1 MILLPRIDALER
13 EPAYLELRFLV
24 PAGTPY
30 FEGHFRDIGLLPGV
44 VQVGWAIE
52 LARVHIPYSGRFR
65 ALSAVKFMRV
75 IKPDSAVTLRLAV
88 DPQRRELSFDYRLAG
103 EPCSSGRVLFH

>member
-13 EPAYLELRFLV
+13 LPTSLDLQFVV
-24 PAGTPY
+24 PASTPY

-65 ALSAVKFMRV
+65 GLSAVKFMRV

-88 DPQRRELSFDYRLAG
+88 DVQRRELSFDYRLAG
-103 EPCSSGRVLFH
+103 EPCSSGCVLFH

>member
-1 MILLPRIDALER
+1 VILLPRIDALER
-13 EPAYLELRFLV
+13 AQDHLELRFV
-24 PAGTPY
+24 VTADNPY
-30 FEGHFRDIGLLPGV
+30 FVGHFRDCGLLPGV

-75 IKPDSAVTLRLAV
+75 IQPDSAVTLRLAA
-88 DPQRRELSFDYRLAG
+88 DAERRELSFGYRLG
-103 EPCSSGRVLFH
+103 DEPCSSGCVLFH